1 MIIKDKKKTIF
12 MKQEEE
18 DIDEDRESEWKI
30 NPHV

>member
-18 DIDEDRESEWKI
+18 DIDEDRESE
-30 NPHV
+30 